1 MATKKR
7 IVREMMP
14 CINIIQGSETKENL
28 VPVAAYARVSTE
40 KEEQED
46 SFERQVEHYTQMI
59 SENPKWCMVEVYADP
74 GISGTRAEKRPNFMR
89 MIQDCRDGKIKR
101 ILVKSISRFAR
112 NTVDALKYIRELRDL
127 NISVFFENENIDT
140 LGTGGDVLITIL
152 AAMAEQESR
161 TISTNIKWA
170 WQRKFQ
176 NGEIILNTGLML
188 GYTKLPKKDEN
199 GYDVYV
205 INEKEAKIIRRIYE
219 EFIAGATLQRICS
232 GLEEDGIRTK
242 LGKEKWSP
250 AVIQS
255 ILSNEKYTGNAILGK
270 TFKQDVLTKNRQK
283 NDGSMAPMYYAENS
297 HPAIIDPEVFE
308 LARKELEQRKAAKGA
323 TVNSSRYTS
332 KYPFSGMLICG
343 NCGCRLRRHLRTM
356 GAGNKVASWG
366 CTNRIKNGR
375 SECDSHHVRE
385 DVMERTYSA
394 AFRQMTE
401 NANEVI
407 ETVREGAKLAME
419 PENREKLTQVEQDI
433 VALQERVLGI
443 HKRKIAK
450 QVTDEEYNAVVKR
463 YTDQIEQLQAQQKEY
478 RSTENR
484 YTEVQAWLNAFQK
497 SVSGSGPATS
507 IDALIL
513 KALVDSIIV
522 YDDHI
527 DVHFKCG
534 ATVEQEYIREKRASA
549 AGG

>member
-1 MATKKR
+1 MAAKR

-14 CINIIQGSETKENL
+14 CINILQVTETKEDL

-59 SENPKWCMVEVYADP
+59 SENSKWRMVEVYADP

-112 NTVDALKYIRELRDL
+112 NTVDALQYIRELRDL

-188 GYTKLPKKDEN
+188 GYTKLPEKDEN
-199 GYDVYV
+199 GYDVFV
-205 INEKEAKIIRRIYE
+205 INEEEAAIVRRIYE
-219 EFIAGATLQRICS
+219 EFIAGSTLKRICA
-232 GLEEDGIRTK
+232 GLEADGIRTK
-242 LGKEKWSP
+242 LGKEKWAP

-255 ILSNEKYTGNAILGK
+255 ILTNEKYTGNAILGK

-283 NDGSMAPMYYAENS
+283 NDGTMAPMYYAENS

-308 LARKELEQRKAAKGA
+308 LAKKELAHRKAAKGA
-323 TVNSSRYTS
+323 TVYSSRYTS
-332 KYPFSGMLICG
+332 KYPFSGILICG
-343 NCGCRLRRHLRTM
+343 MCGSRLRRHVRTM
-356 GAGNKVASWG
+356 GSGKRVAAWG
-366 CTNRIKNGR
+366 CANRVENGR

-394 AFRQMTE
+394 ALQQMTD
-401 NANEVI
+401 NAEDVI
-407 ETVREGAKLAME
+407 ETVREGAQLAME
-419 PENREKLTQVEQDI
+419 PENKEKLTQVERDI
-433 VALQERVLGI
+433 VALQEKVLAI
-443 HKRKIAK
+443 HKQKIAK

-463 YTDQIEQLQAQQKEY
+463 YTAQIEELQAQQAEY
-478 RSTENR
+478 RSVENR
-484 YTEVQAWLNAFQK
+484 YTEVRIWLDAFQK
-497 SVSGSGPATS
+497 SMTGDGSATG
-507 IDALIL
+507 IDALIM
-513 KALVDSIIV
+513 KALVEDIIV
-522 YDDHI
+522 WDDRI
-527 DVHFKCG
+527 EVHFKCG
-534 ATVEQEYIREKRASA
+534 ATVEQKYVK
-549 AGG
+549 

>member
-1 MATKKR
+1 MAAKR

-14 CINIIQGSETKENL
+14 CINILQVTETKEDL

-59 SENPKWCMVEVYADP
+59 SENSKWRMVEVYADP

-112 NTVDALKYIRELRDL
+112 NTVDALQYIRELRDL

-188 GYTKLPKKDEN
+188 GYTKLPEKDEN

-205 INEKEAKIIRRIYE
+205 INEEEAAIVRRIYE
-219 EFIAGATLQRICS
+219 EFIAGSTLKRICT
-232 GLEEDGIRTK
+232 GLEADGIRTK
-242 LGKEKWSP
+242 LGKEKWSTM
-250 AVIQS
+250 VIQS

-270 TFKQDVLTKNRQK
+270 TFKQDVLTKYRQK
-283 NDGSMAPMYYAENS
+283 NDGTMAPMYYAENS

-308 LARKELEQRKAAKGA
+308 LAKKELAHRKAAKDA
-323 TVNSSRYTS
+323 TVYSSRYTS

-343 NCGCRLRRHLRTM
+343 MCGSRLRRHVRTM
-356 GAGNKVASWG
+356 GSGKRVAAWG
-366 CTNRIKNGR
+366 CANRVENGR

-385 DVMERTYSA
+385 DVMERSYA
-394 AFRQMTE
+394 AALRQMTD
-401 NANEVI
+401 NADEVI
-407 ETVREGAKLAME
+407 ETVREGAQLAME
-419 PENREKLTQVEQDI
+419 PENKEKLTQVEQDI
-433 VALQERVLGI
+433 VALQEKVLSI

-450 QVTDEEYNAVVKR
+450 QVTDEEYNSVVKR
-463 YTDQIEQLQAQQKEY
+463 YTAQIEELQAQQEEY
-478 RSTENR
+478 RSVENR
-484 YTEVQAWLNAFQK
+484 YTEVRTWLDAFQK
-497 SVSGSGPATS
+497 SMRGDGTATG
-507 IDALIL
+507 IDALIM
-513 KALVDSIIV
+513 KALVEAIIV
-522 YDDHI
+522 WDDHI
-527 DVHFKCG
+527 EVHFKCG
-534 ATVEQEYIREKRASA
+534 ATVEQKYVR
-549 AGG
+549 